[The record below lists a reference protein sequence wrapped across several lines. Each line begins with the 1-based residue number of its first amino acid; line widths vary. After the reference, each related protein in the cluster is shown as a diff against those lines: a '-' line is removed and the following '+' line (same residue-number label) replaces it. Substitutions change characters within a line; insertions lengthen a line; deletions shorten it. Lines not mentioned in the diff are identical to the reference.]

1 MALGSFQERA
11 YSKSIYS
18 CPESAFKLCFKN
30 WVSRG
35 VACGRAALLLD
46 KRKVGVAKYA
56 YVI

>member
-1 MALGSFQERA
+1 VHVFQ
-11 YSKSIYS
+11 KSAI
-18 CPESAFKLCFKN
+18 ELCFKN